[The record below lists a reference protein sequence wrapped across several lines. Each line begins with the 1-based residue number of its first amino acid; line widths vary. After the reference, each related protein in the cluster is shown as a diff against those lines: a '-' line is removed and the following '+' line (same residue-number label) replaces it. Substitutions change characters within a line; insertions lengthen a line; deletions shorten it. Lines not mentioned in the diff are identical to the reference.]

1 MSVKG
6 YIDTH
11 YEVYNNNINKTIKI
25 FINRIIE
32 ARRK

>member
-25 FINRIIE
+25 FIN
-32 ARRK
+32 